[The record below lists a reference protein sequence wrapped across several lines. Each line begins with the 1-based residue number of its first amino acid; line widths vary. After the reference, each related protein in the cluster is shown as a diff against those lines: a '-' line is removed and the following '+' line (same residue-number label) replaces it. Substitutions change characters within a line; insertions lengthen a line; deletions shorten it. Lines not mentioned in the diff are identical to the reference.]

1 MNHQFSFASLDALVW
16 MTIAV
21 VSFWVV
27 PRFKIQVLTL
37 VSFIFLLSFDPISAL
52 VLCALTGLTFVFTQ
66 KPLQSGTQS
75 SVAILLIFSVLA
87 YYKIRIINSDEA
99 FFNSGALVPMVIS
112 YYTLRCIHF
121 IMERYKNRIEPQ
133 SIGNLAAYLFFLPT
147 LWIGPI
153 HRYEDFDKDRRRMRW
168 NGELFSQ
175 GLERLLIGYFKVIV
189 IANMLLNQTFAGWVD
204 SLAGSGLWLTTYLEM
219 VGIGLTLY
227 MLFSG
232 YSEIAIGF
240 GYLLGFK
247 VMENFRFPF
256 FQKNISDFWRNWH
269 ISLTNWCREYIYNSV
284 VAQTRRPE
292 LGVIATLLVIAM
304 WHEVSWRYFLWGMY
318 HGLGILIWQK
328 RAAFSALLPNIESI
342 WFSRLMLVFSI
353 LLTVHFVWLGFILVR
368 QDDISSMISI
378 LKILFFF
385 N

>member
-1 MNHQFSFASLDALVW
+1 MNLQFSFASLDALVW

-21 VSFWVV
+21 ASFWVM

-37 VSFIFLLSFDPISAL
+37 VGFTFLLSADPISAL
-52 VLCALTGLTFVFTQ
+52 ILAILTILTFGFTHR
-66 KPLQSGTQS
+66 PLQTGTQT

-87 YYKIRIINSDEA
+87 YYKISFINSDPA
-99 FFNSGALVPMVIS
+99 LFNFVPMGIS

-133 SIGNLAAYLFFLPT
+133 TIGNLAAYLFFLPT

-204 SLAGSGLWLTTYLEM
+204 SLPASGLWLTTYLEM

-232 YSEIAIGF
+232 YSDIAIGF

-256 FQKNISDFWRNWH
+256 LQKNISDFWRNWH
-269 ISLTNWCREYIYNSV
+269 ISLTNWCREYIYNTV

-304 WHEVSWRYFLWGMY
+304 WHEVSWRYFLWGLY

-328 RAAFSALLPNIESI
+328 RAIFSALLPKFESN
-342 WFSRLMLVFSI
+342 WYHRLMLIFSI

-368 QDDISSMISI
+368 QDDINSMVSI
-378 LKILFFF
+378 LRILFFF
-385 N
+385 H